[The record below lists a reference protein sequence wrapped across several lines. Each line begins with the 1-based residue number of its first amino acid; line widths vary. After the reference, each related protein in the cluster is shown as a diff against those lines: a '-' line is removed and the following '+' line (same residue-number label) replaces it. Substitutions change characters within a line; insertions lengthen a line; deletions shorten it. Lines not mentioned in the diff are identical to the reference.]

1 MKYKGKCINY
11 ECPNDYRPVCGVDGQ
26 TYKNDCLLAKAGV
39 NKRAVGRCEMSST
52 CDHCPLENKPVC
64 GMDGF
69 TYLNVCIMTCLGG
82 RLQGEGACVTDD
94 NCALCPKSVDP
105 VCSSDSIT
113 YKNECIFFCR
123 NGAGDRNISVKE
135 ACGPSLKFC
144 LS

>member
-1 MKYKGKCINY
+1 MFANLEEFGSWGTCGSAQCQYEGENYMCGIDDKTYKNMCYLRLAGVEMKYKGKCMNY

-82 RLQGEGACVTDD
+82 
-94 NCALCPKSVDP
+94 
-105 VCSSDSIT
+105 
-113 YKNECIFFCR
+113 
-123 NGAGDRNISVKE
+123 
-135 ACGPSLKFC
+135 
-144 LS
+144 